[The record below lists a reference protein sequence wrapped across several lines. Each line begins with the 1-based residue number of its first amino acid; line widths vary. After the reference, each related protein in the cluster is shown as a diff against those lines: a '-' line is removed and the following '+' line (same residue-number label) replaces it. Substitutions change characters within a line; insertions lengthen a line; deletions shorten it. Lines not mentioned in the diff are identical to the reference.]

1 MHNTQR
7 EIRVRVA
14 RGPARFR
21 CGCAKVAS
29 FGESRV
35 PADQSHRQWEEG
47 IDSRSDVRTATT
59 LPIPTTCLYPLPC
72 FTARKYEHLRKTKI
86 LGVLNKI
93 KGCTIVLLNTVQHR
107 TNIARAIESSDW
119 GQTDYE
125 IGHQHCTRRNSLLV
139 NYFGGRR
146 AHPVTASKHRNNMAL
161 PNPDGGPHPG
171 PGVPGVALPAL
182 RLPRT
187 YRELL
192 TDEANSPAPGRLANY
207 LCKGTDLTGRETS
220 QHRPRYVTRRSRS
233 ATDNPWL
240 SFVWSRA
247 PAGV

>member
-86 LGVLNKI
+86 LGVLNEI

-107 TNIARAIESSDW
+107 TNCKS
-119 GQTDYE
+119 
-125 IGHQHCTRRNSLLV
+125 RREQRLGTN
-139 NYFGGRR
+139 R
-146 AHPVTASKHRNNMAL
+146 
-161 PNPDGGPHPG
+161 
-171 PGVPGVALPAL
+171 L
-182 RLPRT
+182 RDRT
-187 YRELL
+187 PTLHK
-192 TDEANSPAPGRLANY
+192 TQLAV
-207 LCKGTDLTGRETS
+207 S
-220 QHRPRYVTRRSRS
+220 
-233 ATDNPWL
+233 
-240 SFVWSRA
+240 
-247 PAGV
+247 